1 MAEINN
7 DLEQKPEIESI
18 IGKENELIDED
29 SDSDSDSDTDK
40 NINTSIAK
48 MDSLIVKLQEH
59 TKINI
64 SSMMNNNNNSN
75 SNTKNKNIKSKITEN
90 KIIKDESPEYYA
102 NEQIKLLSDECQ
114 EKDNKI
120 KIINNIL
127 NISIIVNTILISY
140 ILGTWFLL
148 NLQ

>member
-18 IGKENELIDED
+18 IGKENESIDE
-29 SDSDSDSDTDK
+29 DSDTDK

-64 SSMMNNNNNSN
+64 SSMMNNNSN

-140 ILGTWFLL
+140 ILGT
-148 NLQ
+148 

>member
-64 SSMMNNNNNSN
+64 SSMMNNNSN

-90 KIIKDESPEYYA
+90 KIIKDESPEYYS

>member
-18 IGKENELIDED
+18 IGKENESIDED

-64 SSMMNNNNNSN
+64 SSMMNNNSN

>member
-64 SSMMNNNNNSN
+64 SSMMNNNSN

-90 KIIKDESPEYYA
+90 KIIKDESPEYYS

-127 NISIIVNTILISY
+127 NISIIVNTVLISY